1 MHLEII
7 HICVSLRF
15 DLVTHS
21 HLPSSHSQV
30 VVHVE
35 REGGKERQGGF
46 CIAKSWQCW
55 GCSHNGH

>member
-1 MHLEII
+1 MHLEIF

-30 VVHVE
+30 VADME
-35 REGGKERQGGF
+35 GRESKDGGRRDGGKEGGKEGMHGGF
-46 CIAKSWQCW
+46 SL
-55 GCSHNGH
+55 